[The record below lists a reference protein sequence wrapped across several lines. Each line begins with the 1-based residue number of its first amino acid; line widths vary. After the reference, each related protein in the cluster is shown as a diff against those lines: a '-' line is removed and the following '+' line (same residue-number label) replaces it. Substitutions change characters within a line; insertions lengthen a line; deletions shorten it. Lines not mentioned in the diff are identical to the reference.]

1 MTTDGVFTVIAS
13 IFVIK
18 ATYSVPDAHERR
30 LDAARTAAKS
40 VGGKRLDE
48 HLGAPCFRSSLFSAA
63 LGSQAVAQHSA
74 AAIVRILDS
83 VRVSAAE
90 WKWPQAPHLRD
101 ILVIHPDGFQSR
113 VRVTGFE

>member
-13 IFVIK
+13 IFVIE

-48 HLGAPCFRSSLFSAA
+48 HLGAPCFRSSPFPLRSDRRP
-63 LGSQAVAQHSA
+63 LRTTGA
-74 AAIVRILDS
+74 AAIARILAP